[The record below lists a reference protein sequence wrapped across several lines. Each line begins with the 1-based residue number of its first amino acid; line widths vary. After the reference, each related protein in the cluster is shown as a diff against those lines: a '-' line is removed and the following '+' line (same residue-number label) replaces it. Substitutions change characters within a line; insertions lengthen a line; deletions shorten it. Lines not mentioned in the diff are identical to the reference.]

1 MHPDRFHAMRAR
13 AYIPGDQISS
23 RNRGAPGRS
32 DPGGG
37 APQGRWRPS
46 VLPPPSRA
54 QPPGLVTGAT
64 QVQACADF
72 SAMAKRKKQMN
83 EVRALKQG
91 QSRRRE
97 DPIRSFNAGI
107 TCLYAFLVLKLVCVL
122 GFGLCTCSEKIDS
135 SAEKSQN
142 FRARRRARGN
152 RKETLVGAL
161 RGCNLGHTSYGT

>member
-46 VLPPPSRA
+46 PSRA

-83 EVRALKQG
+83 EVRALK
-91 QSRRRE
+91 E

-135 SAEKSQN
+135 SAEKSQK
-142 FRARRRARGN
+142 FRSRRRARGN